1 MSDKTAFQA
10 GRIARAKALGQ
21 ASASMSVALIVRG
34 QCSWSQVIQG
44 GRVVCKE
51 RLGTK
56 RVRLGHAEELDLMD
70 VSPRRVST

>member
-44 GRVVCKE
+44 GSVVCKE